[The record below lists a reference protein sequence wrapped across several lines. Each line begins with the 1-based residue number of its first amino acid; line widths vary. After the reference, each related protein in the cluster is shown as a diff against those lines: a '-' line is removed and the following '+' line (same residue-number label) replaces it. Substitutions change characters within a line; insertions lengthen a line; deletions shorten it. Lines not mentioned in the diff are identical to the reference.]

1 MKYVESSSGS
11 SHSVQY
17 GYDDINN
24 LTSLVETIN
33 GTAHTTSYAYDD
45 DNRLTT
51 VTNGSVSKTYGYDAY
66 SRVSGRTTK
75 YGTSTILTDTLT
87 YMIPMSNQGTTGQV
101 GSLRS
106 QAAGYDVTYTY
117 NYDGNGN
124 ILYIS
129 DGTNTTLYAYDSA
142 NQLIRENNQAANK
155 TWVWTYDDGGN
166 ITSRTEYPYSTGG
179 LGTATSTVNYTYDTS
194 WGDLLTGYNGQTISS
209 DTIGNMLSDGTWT
222 YTWEHG
228 RELATMSNGTTTWT
242 YTYNADGMR
251 TSRSNGT
258 TAYNYVYNGSSL
270 SQMTVGSDTLYFAYD
285 ASTPMSVTYNGS
297 TYYYVTNLQGDV
309 TAILNTAGAP
319 VVTYTYDAWGN
330 ILSANG
336 TMADSLGTLNPLR
349 YRSYVYDIE
358 TGLYYLQSRYYDPE
372 LGRFINADIYAATGQ
387 GLLGNNMFAY
397 CGNNPANRSDLS
409 GEAWWH
415 WAAAAAVV
423 AVAAVAVVAT
433 AGGAAGAI
441 VAITAVANGVAV
453 SSTATTVAAGVF
465 IGSSTALA
473 ISAYGA
479 YVEADSADEF
489 ADYGAS
495 ALVSTVV
502 GGGIG
507 GVAAYNLPGHNC
519 FIAGTLVQTDDGTIP
534 IEDLRPGDY
543 VLAWDEETET
553 VGPKPVV
560 ETYVNETNEL
570 IHVYVNGE
578 EIITTPTHPFYSP
591 VKGWTDAVRLR
602 AGDILVLVNG
612 EYVVVEKIQHE
623 ILERPIT
630 VYNFQVEDY
639 HTYFITE
646 IGILVHNRCTN
657 PNGKK
662 GGPAHQEKIHEIGTD
677 LEDRGYSVTYE
688 ARINTAGGNK
698 DTRYADIYATNGSD
712 AFAVQVGRMTRGGI
726 PVIRE
731 RRALSDIISA
741 GFNAI
746 FLPY

>member
-51 VTNGSVSKTYGYDAY
+51 VTNGSVSKTYGYDAD

-129 DGTNTTLYAYDSA
+129 DGTNITLYAYDSA

-179 LGTATSTVNYTYDTS
+179 LGTATATVNYTYDTS

-258 TAYNYVYNGSSL
+258 TAYSYVYNGSSL

-349 YRSYVYDIE
+349 YRSYVYDHE

-372 LGRFINADIYAATGQ
+372 LGRFINADGFAATGK
-387 GLLGNNMFAY
+387 GIVGNNMFAY
-397 CGNNPANRSDLS
+397 CNNNPVLYIDSAGNLPMLNKVLRMSDGGGHDSQYQAQQTKKMLEELSADEIYYGSAAITISGSANNNQTTVAVESSLSHGFIEATDSINSITDMFGAYAGGSIGFNGASYEYGAYLFKETIQFEIWADAKMEVGVIIGVGKEKGLS
-409 GEAWWH
+409 GEG
-415 WAAAAAVV
+415 VTV
-423 AVAAVAVVAT
+423 
-433 AGGAAGAI
+433 GGACGL
-441 VAITAVANGVAV
+441 G
-453 SSTATTVAAGVF
+453 GF
-465 IGSSTALA
+465 IS
-473 ISAYGA
+473 IIW
-479 YVEADSADEF
+479 DD
-489 ADYGAS
+489 AS
-495 ALVSTVV
+495 K
-502 GGGIG
+502 
-507 GVAAYNLPGHNC
+507 
-519 FIAGTLVQTDDGTIP
+519 TIY
-534 IEDLRPGDY
+534 IE
-543 VLAWDEETET
+543 
-553 VGPKPVV
+553 
-560 ETYVNETNEL
+560 
-570 IHVYVNGE
+570 
-578 EIITTPTHPFYSP
+578 
-591 VKGWTDAVRLR
+591 
-602 AGDILVLVNG
+602 
-612 EYVVVEKIQHE
+612 EKK
-623 ILERPIT
+623 
-630 VYNFQVEDY
+630 N
-639 HTYFITE
+639 
-646 IGILVHNRCTN
+646 
-657 PNGKK
+657 
-662 GGPAHQEKIHEIGTD
+662 
-677 LEDRGYSVTYE
+677 
-688 ARINTAGGNK
+688 
-698 DTRYADIYATNGSD
+698 
-712 AFAVQVGRMTRGGI
+712 
-726 PVIRE
+726 
-731 RRALSDIISA
+731 
-741 GFNAI
+741 
-746 FLPY
+746 